1 MRREIDYRW
10 RLPEL
15 MAARGMHNSTDL
27 IPYLRERE
35 IDLSSS
41 QVYRLVTSKPERVS
55 LKLISAICDIFGCGP
70 EDLITVTAADAQR
83 RKAASSPNVVEINK
97 SARPRRGGRR
107 LAAPPLSG

>member
-35 IDLSSS
+35 IDLSAS

-70 EDLITVTAADAQR
+70 EDLITVTATDAQR
-83 RKAASSPNVVEINK
+83 RKVASSPTL
-97 SARPRRGGRR
+97 SRSTSPRGP
-107 LAAPPLSG
+107 AAPE

>member
-27 IPYLRERE
+27 IPYLRERD
-35 IDLSSS
+35 IDLSAS

-70 EDLITVTAADAQR
+70 EDLITVTATDAQR
-83 RKAASSPNVVEINK
+83 RKAVSSPNVVEINK
-97 SARPRRGGRR
+97 SARPRRARVISDD
-107 LAAPPLSG
+107 A